1 MRLKFYSLS
10 FCAGSLPDYVKS
22 TKKLRNLASYEISSS
37 LLEFDNTNISYELN
51 LVSEN
56 EEEIDSENY
65 ELWKTW
71 GLITA
76 KENEL
81 YFGLGR
87 RKY

>member
-51 LVSEN
+51 LISEN
-56 EEEIDSENY
+56 EEEIDFENY
-65 ELWKTW
+65 ELWKNM
-71 GLITA
+71 GINNS
-76 KENEL
+76 KRE
-81 YFGLGR
+81 
-87 RKY
+87 